1 MRATR
6 ENTAMESTRGSCRRT
21 LGKANSR
28 AVRPRATSTGSRP
41 SLKVLMGPVRA
52 ASRRKRMPSRAPKWP
67 GSTKRFTKARLRAQ
81 KATKAGMV
89 LALAGNQ
96 SQSTKTTKKVSE
108 R

>member
-1 MRATR
+1 M
-6 ENTAMESTRGSCRRT
+6 
-21 LGKANSR
+21 GKANSR

>member
-1 MRATR
+1 MDK
-6 ENTAMESTRGSCRRT
+6 TRGSCRRT
-21 LGKANSR
+21 LGR
-28 AVRPRATSTGSRP
+28 ASSTGSRP

-67 GSTKRFTKARLRAQ
+67 GSTKRSTKARLRAQ

>member
-1 MRATR
+1 
-6 ENTAMESTRGSCRRT
+6 
-21 LGKANSR
+21 
-28 AVRPRATSTGSRP
+28 
-41 SLKVLMGPVRA
+41 
-52 ASRRKRMPSRAPKWP
+52 MPSRAPKWP
-67 GSTKRFTKARLRAQ
+67 GSTKRSTKARLRAQ